1 MVVIEEVVVESLS
14 RWWLREVV
22 TSSRSVVT
30 KVLGVGACGYQRPR
44 GHQGEMKQGMRTTPE
59 RRQKD
64 ARKEIAEFG
73 EYEGDRKGR
82 RTETLVLVKLCRWFS
97 VAIR

>member
-1 MVVIEEVVVESLS
+1 MIEEVVVESLS

-64 ARKEIAEFG
+64 ARKEIAVWRIRGRQKREENRNTRSG
-73 EYEGDRKGR
+73 EIMPVVQCGN
-82 RTETLVLVKLCRWFS
+82 TIAL
-97 VAIR
+97 